1 MQVMVPEFIISTIA
15 QSTPVSGIVNVI
27 SVTIEPSVE
36 LSGYDLSVIRI
47 TNLTGAEM
55 PTNVVLSAVGGGNA
69 GHELFCGTSGQTSL
83 SIWNMTTSEL
93 ILQLCENKSMAV
105 GVQYTFEFSIMN
117 PTQDQESPN
126 IMIEARGRVV
136 NIEFSPMTKSDAAL
150 LDVEGGAS
158 PLKVVVPL
166 LTTKTIAQSTPIA
179 GVINMISLTLSC
191 NLQLR
196 VPLSISVSGLSGA
209 SFGSSDATVV
219 LDGYIANSLLC
230 GEQSGVAS
238 WSISLCTGESIPSG
252 SVLAVTFVV
261 TNPLIEQI
269 APDITVTIQGD
280 DFDIPSMIIEQ
291 PGDSLLGVLD
301 GRNPMRVVIP
311 TFSIRRLS
319 QSSPLIAVT
328 NKLTLDI
335 QTNVDIRADESSVM
349 SLSGFTVAGS
359 TGAREISVTVSSPNE
374 FGRTQILDY
383 QLFCVSAFASGLL
396 KLFAVF
402 GIVLETI
409 SSHALSGQKSHGPH
423 CVHA

>member
-1 MQVMVPEFIISTIA
+1 MLLQKDIRQNVPFVNKINTIYVTVMSNVDTSGNITVMGLKNAIAESGPLCFSVQGDLAGPVGKECYEEGSIPSWAGQCKSATWDARLFQAHFTGCTLLSREPLMLSFDVLNPSFSQQSPEVSILSPLSYWIVGESELLHKPGGGGVTLYGVAGFNDPMQVMVPEFIISTIA

-27 SVTIEPSVE
+27 SVTIEPSVA
-36 LSGYDLSVIRI
+36 LSGYDLSVIRM

-230 GEQSGVAS
+230 G
-238 WSISLCTGESIPSG
+238 
-252 SVLAVTFVV
+252 
-261 TNPLIEQI
+261 
-269 APDITVTIQGD
+269 
-280 DFDIPSMIIEQ
+280 
-291 PGDSLLGVLD
+291 
-301 GRNPMRVVIP
+301 
-311 TFSIRRLS
+311 
-319 QSSPLIAVT
+319 
-328 NKLTLDI
+328 
-335 QTNVDIRADESSVM
+335 
-349 SLSGFTVAGS
+349 
-359 TGAREISVTVSSPNE
+359 
-374 FGRTQILDY
+374 
-383 QLFCVSAFASGLL
+383 
-396 KLFAVF
+396 
-402 GIVLETI
+402 
-409 SSHALSGQKSHGPH
+409 
-423 CVHA
+423 